1 MLTTLLTLIF
11 LNLCGFVIVL
21 PNQPANWFNT
31 MLGEGLNMLQN
42 TPISFTLLLVLFL
55 LAGVAMFYLHTY
67 LSCAIGGFFPQQRK
81 LASIITFFILQFV
94 AQVLFLLVVSF
105 AFSHMESLVDALGR
119 FAIDILNSTDG
130 EWKIFYGSLTG
141 VVVIEVLIDA
151 VLWFITRTILVKS
164 LNLP

>member
-1 MLTTLLTLIF
+1 MK
-11 LNLCGFVIVL
+11 
-21 PNQPANWFNT
+21 
-31 MLGEGLNMLQN
+31 
-42 TPISFTLLLVLFL
+42 LV
-55 LAGVAMFYLHTY
+55 G
-67 LSCAIGGFFPQQRK
+67 QRK

-94 AQVLFLLVVSF
+94 AQVLFLLFVSF

-151 VLWFITRTILVKS
+151 VLWFVTRTILVKS